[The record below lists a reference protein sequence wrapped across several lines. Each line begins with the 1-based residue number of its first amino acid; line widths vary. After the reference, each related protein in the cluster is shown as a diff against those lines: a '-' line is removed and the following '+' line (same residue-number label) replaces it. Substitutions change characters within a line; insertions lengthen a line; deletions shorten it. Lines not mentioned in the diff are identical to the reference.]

1 MTIEICL
8 KLPFPY
14 MQQTE
19 FRFYWL
25 KSKTE
30 ETSCLSKR
38 SNDNAF
44 PFVSLTYHHCDVS
57 TMTNIMATEKLFGQD
72 GPALDGLL
80 FYHSQTHYIPGNT
93 PLVGWLKPHM
103 MPAVLNVP
111 IAPVYLQK
119 MESDKRSGKKKH
131 RRYRKSQVSFKTEVH
146 LDQQKCQK

>member
-1 MTIEICL
+1 
-8 KLPFPY
+8 

-111 IAPVYLQK
+111 VAPVYLQK